1 MYFQILRQNNG
12 NYVRR
17 YTTHSKNASPT
28 FAKSLNK
35 SRIKFFDIMKKK
47 LASVSLLLLAF
58 AANAQ
63 MTTMSTAPS
72 IEKPEYNKWSIELNG
87 GVNKPTRAMT
97 PGYATESLNLF
108 HGDLGVRYMFNPKF
122 GVKLD
127 VGYDQ
132 FTEKNNTPDFESRY
146 VRASLQGVINVGRA
160 LNFETWTNT
169 IGILAHGGFG
179 VSQISTETGFG
190 GQDYMAH
197 GIAGLTGQIK
207 LSNRVALTGDLTGI
221 INGRQN
227 WNFDGMGNTTTD
239 SFDGILLNA
248 SVGLTFYLGKNEKHA
263 DWYSEENERLN
274 KLEDRVT
281 TIETGLID
289 SDKDGVADLYDLE
302 PNTIAG
308 VAVNTKGQSID
319 NNQNGVPDE
328 LESYLEKTYGQNG
341 KDATNSTVEELINGG
356 YVNVYFDFNSSKPTN
371 ASLSGVDFLVKYLKN
386 NPGKSADIIG
396 YADEIGKTSYNTQL
410 SRKRAEAVKKVAVNA
425 GIDASRLNVIANGED
440 TSVNK
445 NSKEARQIV
454 RRVTFQVK

>member
-1 MYFQILRQNNG
+1 
-12 NYVRR
+12 
-17 YTTHSKNASPT
+17 
-28 FAKSLNK
+28 
-35 SRIKFFDIMKKK
+35 MKKK
-47 LASVSLLLLAF
+47 FASVSLILLSF
-58 AANAQ
+58 AASAQ
-63 MTTMSTAPS
+63 NVATTSIQPS
-72 IEKPEYNKWSIELNG
+72 VDVPGYNKWSIELNG
-87 GVNKPTRAMT
+87 GVNKPMRTMS
-97 PGYATESLNLF
+97 PGYSTATLNPF
-108 HGDLGVRYMFNPKF
+108 HADLGVRYMFSPTF
-122 GVKLD
+122 GAKLD

-132 FTEKNNTPDFESRY
+132 FQERDDTRDFESRY
-146 VRASLQGVINVGRA
+146 VRTSLQGVINIGRA

-169 IGILAHGGFG
+169 IGILAHGGVG
-179 VSQISTETGFG
+179 VSQISTETGYG
-190 GQDYMAH
+190 GQDYMGH
-197 GIAGLTGQIK
+197 GILGLTGQIR
-207 LSNRVALTGDLTGI
+207 LSNRIALTGDLTGI
-221 INGRQN
+221 VNGRQN
-227 WNFDGMGNTTTD
+227 WNFDGMGRTRTG
-239 SFDGILLNA
+239 SFDGVLLNA

-263 DWYSEENERLN
+263 DWYSVENERLN

-289 SDKDGVADLYDLE
+289 TDKDGVADLYDLE
-302 PNTIAG
+302 PNTTSG

-319 NNQNGVPDE
+319 TNQNGVPDE

-341 KDATNSTVEELINGG
+341 KGATNSTVEELINGG

-396 YADEIGKTSYNTQL
+396 YSDEIGNSNYNTEL
-410 SRKRAEAVKKVAVNA
+410 SRKRAEAVKTVAINA

>member
-1 MYFQILRQNNG
+1 
-12 NYVRR
+12 
-17 YTTHSKNASPT
+17 
-28 FAKSLNK
+28 
-35 SRIKFFDIMKKK
+35 MKKK
-47 LASVSLLLLAF
+47 LASVSLLLLALSAGAQNMATT
-58 AANAQ
+58 AAKPTVDQ
-63 MTTMSTAPS
+63 
-72 IEKPEYNKWSIELNG
+72 PEYNKWSIELNG

-97 PGYATESLNLF
+97 PGYATESLNFF
-108 HGDLGVRYMFNPKF
+108 HADLGARYMFNPKF

-132 FTEKNNTPDFESRY
+132 FKEKKDTPDFESRY

-197 GIAGLTGQIK
+197 GIAGITGQVK

-227 WNFDGMGNTTTD
+227 WNFDGMGNTAAG

-248 SVGLTFYLGKNEKHA
+248 SVGLTFYLGKHDKHA
-263 DWYSEENERLN
+263 DWVGE
-274 KLEDRVT
+274 EDRIGELEKRVDL
-281 TIETGLID
+281 IETGLID

-319 NNQNGVPDE
+319 QNQNGVPDE
-328 LESYLEKTYGQNG
+328 LESYLDKTYEKKGNG
-341 KDATNSTVEELINGG
+341 ATNNTVEELINGG

-396 YADEIGKTSYNTQL
+396 YADEIGNTNYNTEL
-410 SRKRAEAVKKVAVNA
+410 SRKRAEAVKKVAINA

>member
-1 MYFQILRQNNG
+1 
-12 NYVRR
+12 
-17 YTTHSKNASPT
+17 
-28 FAKSLNK
+28 
-35 SRIKFFDIMKKK
+35 MKKK
-47 LASVSLLLLAF
+47 LASVSLLLLSI
-58 AANAQ
+58 AASAQ
-63 MTTMSTAPS
+63 NMATTSTKTTVDQPD
-72 IEKPEYNKWSIELNG
+72 YNKWSIELNG
-87 GVNKPTRAMT
+87 GVNKPMRALT
-97 PGYATESLNLF
+97 PGYSTATLNPF
-108 HGDLGVRYMFNPKF
+108 HADLGVRYMFSPKF

-132 FTEKNNTPDFESRY
+132 FTERDDTPAFESRY
-146 VRASLQGVINVGRA
+146 VRASVQGVVNVGRA

-169 IGILAHGGFG
+169 IGVLAHGGFG
-179 VSQISTETGFG
+179 VSQISTETGYG
-190 GQDYMAH
+190 GQDYMGH
-197 GIAGLTGQIK
+197 GILGLTGQIR
-207 LSNRVALTGDLTGI
+207 LSNRIALTGDLTGI
-221 INGRQN
+221 VNGRQN
-227 WNFDGMGNTTTD
+227 WNFDGMGTTQPRG
-239 SFDGILLNA
+239 FDGVLLNA

-289 SDKDGVADLYDLE
+289 TDKDGVADLYDLE
-302 PNTIAG
+302 PNTVSG

-328 LESYLEKTYGQNG
+328 LESYLENTYIKKGSET
-341 KDATNSTVEELINGG
+341 ATNGTVEQLINGG

-386 NPGKSADIIG
+386 NPGKTADIIG
-396 YADEIGKTSYNTQL
+396 YADEIGGSTYNTEL
-410 SRKRAEAVKKVAVNA
+410 SRKRAEAVKKVAQNA

>member
-1 MYFQILRQNNG
+1 
-12 NYVRR
+12 
-17 YTTHSKNASPT
+17 
-28 FAKSLNK
+28 
-35 SRIKFFDIMKKK
+35 MKKK

-58 AANAQ
+58 AAGAQ
-63 MTTMSTAPS
+63 NMATTSTKPN
-72 IEKPEYNKWSIELNG
+72 IDQPEYNKWSIELNG
-87 GVNKPTRAMT
+87 GINKPTRALT
-97 PGYATESLNLF
+97 PGYSTATLNPF
-108 HGDLGVRYMFNPKF
+108 HADLGVRYMFNPKF

-132 FTEKNNTPDFESRY
+132 FTERDDTPDFESRSA
-146 VRASLQGVINVGRA
+146 RASFQGVVNIGRA

-190 GQDYMAH
+190 GQDYMGH
-197 GIAGLTGQIK
+197 GILGLTGQVK

-221 INGRQN
+221 VNGKQN
-227 WNFDGMGNTTTD
+227 WNFDGMGNTTTG

-263 DWYSEENERLN
+263 DWVGE
-274 KLEDRVT
+274 EDRIGELEKRVDL
-281 TIETGLID
+281 IENGLLD
-289 SDKDGVADLYDLE
+289 TDKDGVADLYDLE
-302 PNTIAG
+302 PNTITG

-341 KDATNSTVEELINGG
+341 KGATNSTVEELINGG

-396 YADEIGKTSYNTQL
+396 YADEIGNTSYNTEL

>member
-1 MYFQILRQNNG
+1 
-12 NYVRR
+12 
-17 YTTHSKNASPT
+17 
-28 FAKSLNK
+28 
-35 SRIKFFDIMKKK
+35 MKKK
-47 LASVSLLLLAF
+47 LVSVSLLLLSF
-58 AANAQ
+58 AAGAQ
-63 MTTMSTAPS
+63 NMATTST
-72 IEKPEYNKWSIELNG
+72 KPNVDQEYNKWSIELNG

-97 PGYATESLNLF
+97 PGYTTESLNFF

-122 GVKLD
+122 GLKLD

-132 FTEKNNTPDFESRY
+132 FKEKKDTPDFESRY

-169 IGILAHGGFG
+169 IGLLAHGGFG

-197 GIAGLTGQIK
+197 GIAGLTGQIR
-207 LSNRVALTGDLTGI
+207 LSDRVALTGDLTGI

-227 WNFDGMGNTTTD
+227 WNFDGMGNTTTG

-248 SVGLTFYLGKNEKHA
+248 SVGLTFYLGKNQKHA
-263 DWYSEENERLN
+263 DWVGE
-274 KLEDRVT
+274 EDRIGELEKRVDL
-281 TIETGLID
+281 IETGLID

-302 PNTIAG
+302 PNSIAG

-328 LESYLEKTYGQNG
+328 LESYLDKTYERKGAG
-341 KDATNSTVEELINGG
+341 TATNNTVEELINGG

-396 YADEIGKTSYNTQL
+396 YADEIGNSNYNVEL

>member
-1 MYFQILRQNNG
+1 
-12 NYVRR
+12 
-17 YTTHSKNASPT
+17 
-28 FAKSLNK
+28 
-35 SRIKFFDIMKKK
+35 MKKK
-47 LASVSLLLLAF
+47 LVSASLLLLSF
-58 AANAQ
+58 AAGAQ
-63 MTTMSTAPS
+63 NMATTST
-72 IEKPEYNKWSIELNG
+72 KPNVDQEYNKWSIELNG

-97 PGYATESLNLF
+97 PGYTTESLNFF

-132 FTEKNNTPDFESRY
+132 FKEKKDTPDFESRY
-146 VRASLQGVINVGRA
+146 VRASLQGVVNVGRA

-169 IGILAHGGFG
+169 IGLLAHGGFG
-179 VSQISTETGFG
+179 VSQISTETGYG

-197 GIAGLTGQIK
+197 GIAGLTGQIR
-207 LSNRVALTGDLTGI
+207 LSDRVALTGDLTGI
-221 INGRQN
+221 VNGRQN
-227 WNFDGMGNTTTD
+227 WNFDGMGNTTTG
-239 SFDGILLNA
+239 SFDGVLLNA
-248 SVGLTFYLGKNEKHA
+248 SVGLTFYLGKNQKHA
-263 DWYSEENERLN
+263 DWIGE
-274 KLEDRVT
+274 EDRIGELEKRVDL
-281 TIETGLID
+281 IETGLID

-302 PNTIAG
+302 PNSIAG

-319 NNQNGVPDE
+319 TNQNGVPDE
-328 LESYLEKTYGQNG
+328 LESYLDKTYEKKGAG
-341 KDATNSTVEELINGG
+341 TATNNTVEELINGG

-396 YADEIGKTSYNTQL
+396 YADEIGNSNYNTEL

>member
-1 MYFQILRQNNG
+1 
-12 NYVRR
+12 
-17 YTTHSKNASPT
+17 
-28 FAKSLNK
+28 
-35 SRIKFFDIMKKK
+35 MKKK
-47 LASVSLLLLAF
+47 FASVSLILLSF
-58 AANAQ
+58 AASAQ
-63 MTTMSTAPS
+63 NVATTSIQPS
-72 IEKPEYNKWSIELNG
+72 VDVPGYNKWSIELNG
-87 GVNKPTRAMT
+87 GVNKPMRTMS
-97 PGYATESLNLF
+97 PGYSTATLNPF
-108 HGDLGVRYMFNPKF
+108 HADLGVRYMFSPTF
-122 GVKLD
+122 GAKLD

-132 FTEKNNTPDFESRY
+132 FQERDDTRDFESRY
-146 VRASLQGVINVGRA
+146 VRTSLQGVINLGRA

-169 IGILAHGGFG
+169 IGILAHGGVG
-179 VSQISTETGFG
+179 VSQISTETGYG
-190 GQDYMAH
+190 GQDYMGH
-197 GIAGLTGQIK
+197 GILGLTGQIR
-207 LSNRVALTGDLTGI
+207 LSNRIALTGDLTGI
-221 INGRQN
+221 VNGRQN
-227 WNFDGMGNTTTD
+227 WNFDGMGRTRTG
-239 SFDGILLNA
+239 SFDGVLLNA

-263 DWYSEENERLN
+263 DWYSVENERLN

-289 SDKDGVADLYDLE
+289 TDKDGVADLYDLE
-302 PNTIAG
+302 PNTTSG

-319 NNQNGVPDE
+319 TNQNGVPDE

-341 KDATNSTVEELINGG
+341 KGATNSTVEELINGG

-396 YADEIGKTSYNTQL
+396 YSDEIGNSNYNTEL
-410 SRKRAEAVKKVAVNA
+410 SRKRAEAVKTVAINA

>member
-1 MYFQILRQNNG
+1 
-12 NYVRR
+12 
-17 YTTHSKNASPT
+17 
-28 FAKSLNK
+28 
-35 SRIKFFDIMKKK
+35 MKKK
-47 LASVSLLLLAF
+47 LASVSLLLLSI
-58 AANAQ
+58 AASAQ
-63 MTTMSTAPS
+63 NTTTTSAQSS
-72 IEKPEYNKWSIELNG
+72 IDKPAYNKWSIELNG
-87 GVNKPTRAMT
+87 GLNKPMRAMT
-97 PGYATESLNLF
+97 PGYSTESVSPF
-108 HGDLGVRYMFNPKF
+108 HADLGARYMFNPKF
-122 GVKLD
+122 GLKLD

-132 FTEKNNTPDFESRY
+132 FKEKKDTPDFESSY
-146 VRASLQGVINVGRA
+146 VRASLQGVVNIGRA

-179 VSQISTETGFG
+179 VSQISTESGFG

-197 GIAGLTGQIK
+197 GIAGITGQIK

-221 INGRQN
+221 VNGRQN
-227 WNFDGMGNTTTD
+227 WNFDGMGNTTTG
-239 SFDGILLNA
+239 SFDGVLLNA

-263 DWYSEENERLN
+263 DWVGE
-274 KLEDRVT
+274 EDRIGELEKRVDL
-281 TIETGLID
+281 IETGLID

-302 PNTIAG
+302 PNSIAG

-319 NNQNGVPDE
+319 TNQNGVPDE
-328 LESYLEKTYGQNG
+328 LESYLDKTYEKKGNG
-341 KDATNSTVEELINGG
+341 TATNNTVEELINGG

-396 YADEIGKTSYNTQL
+396 YADEIGNSSYNTEL
-410 SRKRAEAVKKVAVNA
+410 SRKRAEAVKKIATNA

>member
-1 MYFQILRQNNG
+1 
-12 NYVRR
+12 
-17 YTTHSKNASPT
+17 
-28 FAKSLNK
+28 
-35 SRIKFFDIMKKK
+35 MKKK
-47 LASVSLLLLAF
+47 LASVSLLLLTF
-58 AANAQ
+58 AAGAQ
-63 MTTMSTAPS
+63 NMATTST
-72 IEKPEYNKWSIELNG
+72 KPAVDQAEYNKWSIELNG

-97 PGYATESLNLF
+97 PGYATESLNFF

-122 GVKLD
+122 GLKLD

-132 FTEKNNTPDFESRY
+132 FKEKKDTPDFESRY
-146 VRASLQGVINVGRA
+146 VRASLQGVVNVGRA

-169 IGILAHGGFG
+169 FSLLAHGGFG
-179 VSQISTETGFG
+179 VAQISTETGFG

-197 GIAGLTGQIK
+197 GIAGLTGQVK

-221 INGRQN
+221 VNGRQN
-227 WNFDGMGNTTTD
+227 WNFDGMGTTTAG
-239 SFDGILLNA
+239 SFDGVLLNA

-263 DWYSEENERLN
+263 DWVGE
-274 KLEDRVT
+274 EDRISELEQRVDL
-281 TIETGLID
+281 IESGLLD
-289 SDKDGVADLYDLE
+289 TDKDGVADLYDLE
-302 PNTIAG
+302 PNSIAG

-319 NNQNGVPDE
+319 TNQNGVPDE
-328 LESYLEKTYGQNG
+328 LESYLDKTYEKKGSGNM
-341 KDATNSTVEELINGG
+341 TNNTVEELINSG
-356 YVNVYFDFNSSKPTN
+356 YVNVYFDFNSAKPTN

-396 YADEIGKTSYNTQL
+396 YADEIGKTSYNTEL